1 MILLFEQIC
10 FQVVGPMADNPQ
22 ALFGDYASDLNKK
35 YTKSPFVGLQQ
46 IGTLFHTHLLPFFLA
61 IFLK

>member
-1 MILLFEQIC
+1 MLFEQIY
-10 FQVVGPMADNPQ
+10 FQFVGPMADIPQ

-46 IGTLFHTHLLPFFLA
+46 IGILFDTHFLPFFLA
-61 IFLK
+61 IYLK